1 MELII
6 LAGGLGT
13 RISEESSIKPK
24 PMIEI
29 GGKPI
34 IWHIM
39 KIYSHYGIKD
49 FIVCCGYKGYAIKEY
64 FNNYFLH
71 QSDVTINLLNNNR
84 KFHKSKAE
92 DWNITL
98 VDTGESTMTGGRL
111 KRVKDFIKGDEFCMT
126 YGDGV
131 ANVDIKKSIEFHKSH
146 GKLATI
152 TAVYPPG
159 RFGALN
165 ISNNSVI
172 NFEEKPK
179 GDGGLINGGFFV
191 LNKSVLEYIKNDE
204 TIWEQEPLKNL
215 ASDNELMAYEHK
227 GFGSQWIH

>member
-1 MELII
+1 M
-6 LAGGLGT
+6 
-13 RISEESSIKPK
+13 
-24 PMIEI
+24 
-29 GGKPI
+29 
-34 IWHIM
+34 
-39 KIYSHYGIKD
+39 
-49 FIVCCGYKGYAIKEY
+49 
-64 FNNYFLH
+64 
-71 QSDVTINLLNNNR
+71 NNNR

-227 GFGSQWIH
+227 GFWQPMDTLRDKNTLENLYVNDQAPWKLWE